1 MEQIIGNSARRLRNY
16 VICDRK
22 FEDNVSYTLNLFIES
37 NIVWKDKE
45 RFTAEVRVFLPLGAD
60 RQVSKDIM
68 PKSKTFFVSFAE
80 NSYSAILSYTLESN
94 IRTIDNNEYATF
106 YFTSD
111 FKTFG
116 EAKENIEMLEE
127 QFIDKVRINYKMHHS
142 RMLIQPH
149 HIVTDNGKKVY
160 AYAEYSRLKDK
171 FVIYKTYLFPYDQE
185 TKNVDKEFH
194 YIIRT
199 LENASQDYH
208 IHESYN
214 KLSDN
219 TAYVS
224 LTTTEEVDRSTT
236 IEELSSTYSRMI
248 QEDLKRFAN
257 IISYELK
264 EMSKE
269 YDVTENISIKMFG
282 EDVEVV
288 ANKILYYLGGGEW
301 HERCIVYIPVAV
313 EKHAEIQQIY
323 NKVRKELG
331 WVSFMNE
338 TINQQECRSFYFSSD
353 HKSAEEAEKYMNDSL
368 LRFLRTIQKESTKI
382 EQER

>member
-80 NSYSAILSYTLESN
+80 NSYSALLSYTLESN

-127 QFIDKVRINYKMHHS
+127 QFIDKVRINYKMHHP

-149 HIVTDNGKKVY
+149 HIITDNGKKVY

-171 FVIYKTYLFPYDQE
+171 FVIYKTYFFPYNQE
-185 TKNVDKEFH
+185 KGDLDKEFH
-194 YIIRT
+194 YIVET
-199 LENASQDYH
+199 LENASQDYPVH
-208 IHESYN
+208 RSYD

-219 TAYVS
+219 TAYLS
-224 LTTTEEVDRSTT
+224 LTIMEETTRSTT

-248 QEDLKRFAN
+248 QEDLKKFAN
-257 IISYELK
+257 IIPYELK
-264 EMSKE
+264 EISKE
-269 YDVTENISIKMFG
+269 YTITENISIKMFG
-282 EDVEVV
+282 EDVE
-288 ANKILYYLGGGEW
+288 AIAEKTLHYFGGCAW
-301 HERCIVYIPVAV
+301 HERCIIYIPIAV

-353 HKSAEEAEKYMNDSL
+353 HKSSEEAEKCMDDFL
-368 LRFLRTIQKESTKI
+368 RRFLGTIQRESNKI